1 VTTVPEPVDRDGW
14 VQVAEVGQLWE
25 GELIAG
31 RLRAS
36 GIEAQVVD
44 QTFHQE
50 PLPKVRSF
58 AVVRVLVPK
67 EREEEARRV
76 LAEAV
81 DLPEDAES
89 ADGGDGGEVE

>member
-1 VTTVPEPVDRDGW
+1 MTGPDAVGWDGW

-31 RLRAS
+31 RLRAA

-58 AVVRVLVPK
+58 AVVRVLVPQ

-76 LAEAV
+76 LAEPV
-81 DLPEDAES
+81 DLPEDAEP
-89 ADGGDGGEVE
+89 ADGDGGEVE